1 MAMKNFRELSKTLS
15 HIENREEGS
24 LALLKKF
31 YAERKGASV
40 LGITGLPGAGKSTLV
55 DQLIHLLRGQKKTVG
70 VIAIDPS
77 SPFTGGAL
85 LGDRVRMQRHATDEG
100 VFIRSLG
107 SRGAHGGLSRA
118 THDAIVC
125 LDAFGFDQIIV
136 ETVGVG
142 QTELDIMGLA
152 TTTVVVLVPESGDT
166 IQTIKAGLTEIADI
180 FVVNKADREGA
191 HSLQQMLQS
200 MITMGTTGDAEKT
213 MEHEKTAGHEKTM
226 DYEPWT
232 RGGDIPVLL
241 TEANKGV
248 GVAELWKSVLEHQTN
263 LKNEPAHK
271 QHQMAIRREQF
282 IEFCGEAFK
291 EKIQKELETK
301 KSWKTLVE
309 KVAEDQL
316 NPYEALEK
324 ILSCK

>member
-1 MAMKNFRELSKTLS
+1 MTMKNFRELSKTLS
-15 HIENREEGS
+15 RIENREEGS

-31 YAERKGASV
+31 YAQRKGASV

-142 QTELDIMGLA
+142 QTELDIMGLV

-200 MITMGTTGDAEKT
+200 MITMGTNSDKERT
-213 MEHEKTAGHEKTM
+213 MDHGLGTRDHEKIM
-226 DYEPWT
+226 NDEPWT

-248 GVAELWKSVLEHQTN
+248 GVTELWKSVLEHQTH
-263 LKNEPAHK
+263 LKNEPTHK
-271 QHQMAIRREQF
+271 QHQIAIRREQF
-282 IEFCGEAFK
+282 MELCGEAFK

-301 KSWKTLVE
+301 KKWKTLVE
-309 KVAEDQL
+309 KVAADKL

-324 ILSCK
+324 ILRK